1 MVTFSI
7 STISDLITSSWHL
20 ARLRSAN
27 SCRAGGWEIFT
38 ALVFE
43 RGLRLILLWLC
54 CGSDSDSSIHSSLV
68 DLLSLDDFGAHLVYM
83 HNLVYMHKRC
93 IQKITE
99 RWSCPQGIF
108 FGTRCGA
115 TTLAAARAAPPL
127 PSHSDHV

>member
-1 MVTFSI
+1 MSVGSDTFGDFVNI
-7 STISDLITSSWHL
+7 NN
-20 ARLRSAN
+20 LRSDHFKLA
-27 SCRAGGWEIFT
+27 SGTPAQRQLLLGWW
-38 ALVFE
+38 L
-43 RGLRLILLWLC
+43 GNLQLRLILLRLR

-68 DLLSLDDFGAHLVYM
+68 DLLSLDDFGAR
-83 HNLVYMHKRC
+83 LVYMHKRC